1 MLPHP
6 VGMRRILSLLTAPN
20 IDSTDVSGF
29 DESLPESSSKESP
42 KLNSS
47 EFDDPSSP
55 SAKDVLGVEDVD
67 RLVERLGNVPHV
79 RRPRPRR
86 LAPRIFLFLLLLLLL
101 LHHVFPQVSG
111 EGPGWKKD
119 EGGCLEATVGLLVR
133 LVVA

>member
-20 IDSTDVSGF
+20 IDSTDDSGF
-29 DESLPESSSKESP
+29 DASLPESSSKENP
-42 KLNSS
+42 KDNSS
-47 EFDDPSSP
+47 ESDDPSSP

-67 RLVERLGNVPHV
+67 RLVELLGNVPHV
-79 RRPRPRR
+79 RRPRPRP
-86 LAPRIFLFLLLLLLL
+86 LAPRIFLFLLLLLLY
-101 LHHVFPQVSG
+101 HVFPQVSG

-119 EGGCLEATVGLLVR
+119 AGGCLEATVGLVVL

>member
-20 IDSTDVSGF
+20 IDSTDDSGF
-29 DESLPESSSKESP
+29 DASLPESSSKESP
-42 KLNSS
+42 KVNSS
-47 EFDDPSSP
+47 ESDDPSSP

-67 RLVERLGNVPHV
+67 RLVELLGNCPHV
-79 RRPRPRR
+79 RRPRPRP

-101 LHHVFPQVSG
+101 YNVFPQVSG
-111 EGPGWKKD
+111 EGRGWKKD
-119 EGGCLEATVGLLVR
+119 EGGCLEATVGLLVL

>member
-20 IDSTDVSGF
+20 IDSTDDSGF
-29 DESLPESSSKESP
+29 DASLPESSSKENP
-42 KLNSS
+42 KVNSS
-47 EFDDPSSP
+47 ESDDPSSP

-67 RLVERLGNVPHV
+67 RLVELLGNFPHV
-79 RRPRPRR
+79 WRPRPRP

-101 LHHVFPQVSG
+101 YHVFPQISG

>member
-6 VGMRRILSLLTAPN
+6 VGMRRILSLLTAPT
-20 IDSTDVSGF
+20 IDSTDDSGF
-29 DESLPESSSKESP
+29 DASLPESSSKESP
-42 KLNSS
+42 KVNSS
-47 EFDDPSSP
+47 ESDDPSSP

-67 RLVERLGNVPHV
+67 RLVELLGNFPHV
-79 RRPRPRR
+79 RRPRPRP

-101 LHHVFPQVSG
+101 YHVFPQVSG

-119 EGGCLEATVGLLVR
+119 EGGCLEATVGLLVL

>member
-42 KLNSS
+42 KFNSS

-67 RLVERLGNVPHV
+67 RLVELLGNFPHV
-79 RRPRPRR
+79 RRPRPRP
-86 LAPRIFLFLLLLLLL
+86 LAPRIFLFLLLLLLY
-101 LHHVFPQVSG
+101 HVFPQVSG

-119 EGGCLEATVGLLVR
+119 EGGCLEATVGLPVF